1 MRKNYKKEELKER
14 FLKTLIRKNGYL
26 KQSLISFCRE
36 IDIKFY
42 EEIYDCIRNEL
53 NQTGINVE
61 SVSKIII
68 LYMKT
73 LSLPQFSNYEI
84 YVENRDFN
92 DIRDVVINTEVV
104 KEALDNLGI
113 EEESNLYFLN
123 NELEQL
129 KECITKARERNDIGT
144 YKNLIKAYT
153 DVLALI
159 NKEEEK
165 NEWKQMYSTYKNI
178 DNGELQ
184 VAVWEQN
191 NSNNIRNHKVFN
203 VKSIP
208 IA

>member
-1 MRKNYKKEELKER
+1 
-14 FLKTLIRKNGYL
+14 
-26 KQSLISFCRE
+26 
-36 IDIKFY
+36 
-42 EEIYDCIRNEL
+42 
-53 NQTGINVE
+53 
-61 SVSKIII
+61 
-68 LYMKT
+68 MKS

-113 EEESNLYFLN
+113 KEESNLYFLN

-129 KECITKARERNDIGT
+129 KKCITKARERNDIGT

-208 IA
+208 IT

>member
-1 MRKNYKKEELKER
+1 MNYEKEELKER

-26 KQSLISFCRE
+26 KQSLISFCKE

-42 EEIYDCIRNEL
+42 EELYDYVKNEL

-61 SVSKIII
+61 SVSEIII
-68 LYMKT
+68 LYTRK
-73 LSLPQFSNYEI
+73 LYLPQFSDYEI

-104 KEALDNLGI
+104 KEALDNLDAK
-113 EEESNLYFLN
+113 EESNLYFLN

-129 KECITKARERNDIGT
+129 KKCIVKARKRNDVGT

-191 NSNNIRNHKVFN
+191 NSNNIRNHKIFN

-208 IA
+208 IT